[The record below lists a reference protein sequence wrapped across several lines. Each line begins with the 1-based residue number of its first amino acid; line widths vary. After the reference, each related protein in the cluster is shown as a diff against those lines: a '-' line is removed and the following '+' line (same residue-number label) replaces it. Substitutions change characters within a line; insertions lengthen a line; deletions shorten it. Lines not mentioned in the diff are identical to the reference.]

1 MKIAYLYYD
10 FLNLYGESGNIK
22 IISNILKYNKIKH
35 EILYLSLD
43 DELEFDKYDLV
54 YIGSGTEDNLLIAL
68 KHLSKYKNDIKKY
81 IEDNKFMLITG
92 NSVDLFGQKIM
103 ADVTYDGLGIF
114 DYNITRGKRK
124 MAEVYLD
131 GKIVKNKIKKYL
143 KEHLESYRGKVK
155 NVVLGCTH
163 YPLIQDEIQEVL
175 GEVTFFN
182 GAPYLAKHLKE
193 VLEEKDLSNNKG
205 KKGTIQFID
214 SSNDEQKKKRFFEIL
229 EK

>member
-81 IEDNKFMLITG
+81 IDDNKFMLVTG
-92 NSVDLFGQKIM
+92 NSVDMFGKKIEDNK
-103 ADVTYDGLGIF
+103 ALNIF
-114 DYNITRGKRK
+114 DYEVSKGIRK
-124 MAEVYLD
+124 KEEVYH
-131 GKIVKNKIKKYL
+131 NKIL
-143 KEHLESYRGKVK
+143 GFINNNSY
-155 NVVLGCTH
+155 
-163 YPLIQDEIQEVL
+163 
-175 GEVTFFN
+175 
-182 GAPYLAKHLKE
+182 
-193 VLEEKDLSNNKG
+193 NNKYCDTDIIRHNNFYG
-205 KKGTIQFID
+205 TYILGPILVRNPHLVKQFLNNLTNKKLKYDLKLETKAYNEFIK
-214 SSNDEQKKKRFFEIL
+214 NFKENTNE
-229 EK
+229 

>member
-81 IEDNKFMLITG
+81 IEDNKFMLVTG
-92 NSVDLFGQKIM
+92 NSVDMFGKKIDDNK
-103 ADVTYDGLGIF
+103 ALNIFEYEVTK
-114 DYNITRGKRK
+114 GKRK
-124 MAEVYLD
+124 MEEVYY
-131 GKIVKNKIKKYL
+131 NKILGFINNNSYNNKYCDTDIIR
-143 KEHLESYRGKVK
+143 HNNFYGTYI
-155 NVVLGCTH
+155 LG
-163 YPLIQDEIQEVL
+163 PILVR
-175 GEVTFFN
+175 N
-182 GAPYLAKHLKE
+182 PYLVKQFLNDLTNKKLKYDLK
-193 VLEEKDLSNNKG
+193 LETKAYNE
-205 KKGTIQFID
+205 FIK
-214 SSNDEQKKKRFFEIL
+214 NFKENTNE
-229 EK
+229 

>member
-81 IEDNKFMLITG
+81 IEDNKFILVTG
-92 NSVDLFGQKIM
+92 NSVDMFGKKIEDNK
-103 ADVTYDGLGIF
+103 ALNVFEYEVTK
-114 DYNITRGKRK
+114 GKRK
-124 MAEVYLD
+124 MEEVYHNNILGFINNNSYNSEYSD
-131 GKIVKNKIKKYL
+131 IDIIRYNNFYGTYILGPILVRNPELVKQFLNDLTNKKLKYDLKLETKAYNEFIKNF
-143 KEHLESYRGKVK
+143 KE
-155 NVVLGCTH
+155 
-163 YPLIQDEIQEVL
+163 
-175 GEVTFFN
+175 
-182 GAPYLAKHLKE
+182 
-193 VLEEKDLSNNKG
+193 NNH
-205 KKGTIQFID
+205 
-214 SSNDEQKKKRFFEIL
+214 E
-229 EK
+229 

>member
-81 IEDNKFMLITG
+81 IEDNKFMLVTG
-92 NSVDLFGQKIM
+92 NSFDMFGKKIDDNK
-103 ADVTYDGLGIF
+103 ALNIF
-114 DYNITRGKRK
+114 DYEVSKGIRK
-124 MAEVYLD
+124 KEEVYH
-131 GKIVKNKIKKYL
+131 NKIL
-143 KEHLESYRGKVK
+143 GFINNNSY
-155 NVVLGCTH
+155 
-163 YPLIQDEIQEVL
+163 
-175 GEVTFFN
+175 
-182 GAPYLAKHLKE
+182 
-193 VLEEKDLSNNKG
+193 NNKYCDTDIIRHNNFYG
-205 KKGTIQFID
+205 TYILGPILVRNPHLVKQFLNDLTNKKLKYDLKLETKAYNEFIK
-214 SSNDEQKKKRFFEIL
+214 NFKENTNE
-229 EK
+229 

>member
-81 IEDNKFMLITG
+81 IEDNKFMLVTG
-92 NSVDLFGQKIM
+92 NSVDMFGKKIDDNK
-103 ADVTYDGLGIF
+103 ALNIF
-114 DYNITRGKRK
+114 DYEVSKGIRK
-124 MAEVYLD
+124 KEEVYY
-131 GKIVKNKIKKYL
+131 NKIL
-143 KEHLESYRGKVK
+143 GFINNNSY
-155 NVVLGCTH
+155 
-163 YPLIQDEIQEVL
+163 
-175 GEVTFFN
+175 
-182 GAPYLAKHLKE
+182 
-193 VLEEKDLSNNKG
+193 NNKYCDTDIIRHNNFYG
-205 KKGTIQFID
+205 TYILGPILVRNPHLVKQFLNNLTNKKLKYDLKLETKAYNEFIK
-214 SSNDEQKKKRFFEIL
+214 NFKENTNE
-229 EK
+229 

>member
-81 IEDNKFMLITG
+81 IEDNKFMLVTG
-92 NSVDLFGQKIM
+92 NSVDMFGKKIDDNK
-103 ADVTYDGLGIF
+103 ALNIFEYEVTK
-114 DYNITRGKRK
+114 GKRK
-124 MAEVYLD
+124 MEEVYY
-131 GKIVKNKIKKYL
+131 NKIL
-143 KEHLESYRGKVK
+143 GFINNNSY
-155 NVVLGCTH
+155 
-163 YPLIQDEIQEVL
+163 
-175 GEVTFFN
+175 
-182 GAPYLAKHLKE
+182 
-193 VLEEKDLSNNKG
+193 NNKYCDTDIIRHNNFYG
-205 KKGTIQFID
+205 TYILGPILVRNPHLVKQFLNNLTNKKLKYDLKLETKAYNEFIK
-214 SSNDEQKKKRFFEIL
+214 NFKENTNE
-229 EK
+229 

>member
-81 IEDNKFMLITG
+81 IEDNKFMLVTG
-92 NSVDLFGQKIM
+92 NSVDMFGKKIEDNK
-103 ADVTYDGLGIF
+103 ALNIFEYEVTK
-114 DYNITRGKRK
+114 GKRK
-124 MAEVYLD
+124 MEEVYH
-131 GKIVKNKIKKYL
+131 NKIL
-143 KEHLESYRGKVK
+143 GFINNNSYNSEYSDTDIIRYNNFYGTYILGPILVRNPELVK
-155 NVVLGCTH
+155 QFLN
-163 YPLIQDEIQEVL
+163 
-175 GEVTFFN
+175 
-182 GAPYLAKHLKE
+182 
-193 VLEEKDLSNNKG
+193 DLTNNKL
-205 KKGTIQFID
+205 KYDLKLETKAYNEFIK
-214 SSNDEQKKKRFFEIL
+214 NFKENNHE
-229 EK
+229 

>member
-81 IEDNKFMLITG
+81 IDDNKFMLVTG
-92 NSVDLFGQKIM
+92 NSVDMFGKKIEDNK
-103 ADVTYDGLGIF
+103 ALNIF
-114 DYNITRGKRK
+114 DYEVRK
-124 MAEVYLD
+124 GIRKKEEVYH
-131 GKIVKNKIKKYL
+131 NKIL
-143 KEHLESYRGKVK
+143 GFINNNSY
-155 NVVLGCTH
+155 
-163 YPLIQDEIQEVL
+163 
-175 GEVTFFN
+175 
-182 GAPYLAKHLKE
+182 
-193 VLEEKDLSNNKG
+193 NNKYCDTDIIRHNNFYG
-205 KKGTIQFID
+205 TYILGPILVRNPHLVKQFLNNLTNKKLKYDLKLETKAYNEFIK
-214 SSNDEQKKKRFFEIL
+214 NFKENTNE
-229 EK
+229 